1 MVSSEAE
8 MQQMLGDLG
17 AANVPRSLGGTSDG
31 PDLQLPVAL
40 MMPRNGWGEMLEA
53 WKPREISIPARSTHH
68 EILVAPGGSVS
79 WQWALVG
86 SSITF
91 QVQRQTGT
99 GATESVLQPTECH
112 FHDLEEPI
120 FGRAMAQTPTEFHF
134 SWDNSASHWS
144 KKLLLRLEVSSSTMG
159 NSP

>member
-1 MVSSEAE
+1 MVSSEDE
-8 MQQMLGDLG
+8 VQQMLEDLG
-17 AANVPRSLGGTSDG
+17 AANVPRSLGGSSAH
-31 PDLQLPVAL
+31 PELQLPAEL
-40 MMPRNGWGEMLEA
+40 MMPKKGWADLLES

-68 EILVAPGGSVS
+68 ERLVAPGGSVS

-99 GATESVLQPTECH
+99 GASEMVLQPTECH

-120 FGRAMAQTPTEFHF
+120 FGRAMAQKPTEFHF

-144 KKLLLRLEVSSSTMG
+144 KKLLLRLEVSSTG